1 MLELQINAY
10 WASRPG
16 HFVMLNAHTLRE
28 TQQMTQQT
36 LLTIAHALYEGN
48 PQPILP
54 TMKSS
59 TKSLPNCASSSKSS
73 RTTISPKR
81 PFTVMSG

>member
-48 PQPILP
+48 PQPILANNE
-54 TMKSS
+54 KLNEIVAELRQLI
-59 TKSLPNCASSSKSS
+59 KGL
-73 RTTISPKR
+73 
-81 PFTVMSG
+81 